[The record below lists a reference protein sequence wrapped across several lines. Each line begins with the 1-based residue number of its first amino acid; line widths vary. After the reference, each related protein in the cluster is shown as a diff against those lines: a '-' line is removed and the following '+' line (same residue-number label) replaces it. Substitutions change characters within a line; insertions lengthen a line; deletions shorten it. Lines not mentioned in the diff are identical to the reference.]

1 MVPLLDRHKHP
12 APPPSPPSTPQQV
25 CKEQYGR
32 KTSLALWVLIELAII
47 GCDLQEIVGSAIA
60 FQILFGFPLWLGCL
74 ITFVDTLTYVRAQ
87 RKRRKDTTAPPLL
100 SALVEGGGG

>member
-1 MVPLLDRHKHP
+1 MQVGAYTGYSLIWMLALAHIMGLVLQCMAARLGVVTGKTL
-12 APPPSPPSTPQQV
+12 ARV

-60 FQILFGFPLWLGCL
+60 FQVRRSFRDGMPGGWEHNLARNILL
-74 ITFVDTLTYVRAQ
+74 
-87 RKRRKDTTAPPLL
+87 
-100 SALVEGGGG
+100 

>member
-1 MVPLLDRHKHP
+1 M
-12 APPPSPPSTPQQV
+12 

-60 FQILFGFPLWLGCL
+60 FQVRPAPLFL
-74 ITFVDTLTYVRAQ
+74 ISFDLIYLDHRG
-87 RKRRKDTTAPPLL
+87 RF
-100 SALVEGGGG
+100 